1 MAYQEDKH
9 DLGIYQRYGQLV
21 TLYMYHPSSGLYG
34 CPLAMTDGAAY
45 TLRKL
50 AKNVNTRTVYIEEA
64 FEKLTARKNNWT
76 SGQWM
81 T

>member
-1 MAYQEDKH
+1 MAYEDDKFKLKEH
-9 DLGIYQRYGQLV
+9 QRFGQLV
-21 TLYMYHPSSGLYG
+21 TLYMYHTSSGLYG

-45 TLRKL
+45 TLRNIDKTSSPHL
-50 AKNVNTRTVYIEEA
+50 QTAFNHLTSRTDP
-64 FEKLTARKNNWT
+64 WT

>member
-1 MAYQEDKH
+1 
-9 DLGIYQRYGQLV
+9 
-21 TLYMYHPSSGLYG
+21 MYHPSSGLFG

-50 AKNVNTRTVYIEEA
+50 VSNVNARTVYIDEA

-76 SGQWM
+76 SGQLM
-81 T
+81 TEKKGGSDVSNT

>member
-1 MAYQEDKH
+1 
-9 DLGIYQRYGQLV
+9 
-21 TLYMYHPSSGLYG
+21 MYHASSGLYG

-45 TLRKL
+45 TLR
-50 AKNVNTRTVYIEEA
+50 NIDRTNKPHLIEA
-64 FEKLTARKNNWT
+64 YTNLTSRVNNWT